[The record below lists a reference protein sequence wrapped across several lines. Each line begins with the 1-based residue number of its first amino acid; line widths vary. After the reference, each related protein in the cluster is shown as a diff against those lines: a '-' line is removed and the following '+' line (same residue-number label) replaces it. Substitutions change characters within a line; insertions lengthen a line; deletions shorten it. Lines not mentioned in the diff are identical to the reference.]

1 MRLAV
6 RFQGRVQGVGFRATT
21 RGLAS
26 GRPITGW
33 IRNEPD
39 GSVLLEVQGTAAEVD
54 AFLVALRHRLGQFI
68 HGESATTLPD
78 RAEESAF
85 SIAY

>member
-33 IRNEPD
+33 VRNESD

-54 AFLVALRHRLGQFI
+54 AFLAALRLRLGQFI
-68 HGESATTLPD
+68 HRESAATLPD
-78 RAEESAF
+78 REEESAF